1 MNSVLGQVE
10 KAIEVV
16 CKKEGVYRNSTILYK
31 AKGQTEKYMEK
42 LYYNFKMEQFLREM
56 SKKEI
61 LKKDTSHFLMEVSMR
76 VGLKIFYST
85 EKAD

>member
-1 MNSVLGQVE
+1 
-10 KAIEVV
+10 
-16 CKKEGVYRNSTILYK
+16 
-31 AKGQTEKYMEK
+31 MEK

-56 SKKEI
+56 SKMEI

-76 VGLKIFYST
+76 VGLKISYST